1 MSNKVLVFSIAAD
14 VHADRVAA
22 HLPRGIEAVRL
33 NLDDPSGWSLSYL
46 NGEVYIV
53 AGSTTFGLADTLS
66 VFLRRV
72 PNFDS
77 FKKTVAAQYAEYEDF
92 IALQKFSLFSDCLAV
107 LDFAKP
113 FVNPLATA
121 SYAGKAVQAKAAA
134 AVGLTTP
141 ATYMGANVS
150 DASGFICAVTE
161 KGKRVCSKPIANTKV
176 RIGGQQ
182 HTRFTE
188 IVDPSALESLESL
201 AFCPVI
207 FQEYATKAY
216 EIRAAVI
223 GERIFAARIDS
234 QAAGGTTSVDW
245 RRYDIPKTP
254 HRAYEL
260 PREIHDRILA
270 LHRRLGL
277 VYSSFDFVRTPD
289 GEYVFLETNPF
300 GQWLWIEDLTG
311 MPISKA
317 IANYLAAPG

>member
-1 MSNKVLVFSIAAD
+1 M
-14 VHADRVAA
+14 
-22 HLPRGIEAVRL
+22 
-33 NLDDPSGWSLSYL
+33 
-46 NGEVYIV
+46 
-53 AGSTTFGLADTLS
+53 S

-77 FKKTVAAQYAEYEDF
+77 FKKTVAAQYAEYQDF
-92 IALQKFSLFSDCLAV
+92 IAQQMFSLFSDCLAV

-113 FVNPLATA
+113 FVNPLATG

-134 AVGLTTP
+134 VGLTTP
-141 ATYMGANVS
+141 ATYIGANAR
-150 DASGFICAVTE
+150 DASGFIRAVIE
-161 KGKRVCSKPIANTKV
+161 KGRQVCSKPIANTKV
-176 RIGGQQ
+176 RIGGEE

-188 IVDPSALESLESL
+188 ILEPSALESLESL

-223 GERIFAARIDS
+223 GDRIFAARIDS
-234 QAAGGTTSVDW
+234 QAAGGLTSVDW
-245 RRYDIPKTP
+245 RHYDIPKTP

-260 PREIHDRILA
+260 PSETCDRIFA
-270 LHRRLGL
+270 LQRRLGL
-277 VYSSFDFVRTPD
+277 IYSSFNFVRTPD

-317 IANYLAAPG
+317 IANYLASQV